1 MRLAVQD
8 GKQVL
13 LYFCRPG
20 CVWCSKVELTD
31 CTSKSTA
38 NLINDIF
45 MPIKIN
51 GWSKEKYVT
60 PSGELS
66 GFGLAK
72 EFQLTGHPAVW
83 FLESYGSKIIFL
95 PGYAPPDDFKLLSCY
110 IGGSHYKNQNFKDF
124 TREAA
129 GVF

>member
-1 MRLAVQD
+1 
-8 GKQVL
+8 
-13 LYFCRPG
+13 
-20 CVWCSKVELTD
+20 
-31 CTSKSTA
+31 
-38 NLINDIF
+38 
-45 MPIKIN
+45 
-51 GWSKEKYVT
+51 
-60 PSGELS
+60 
-66 GFGLAK
+66 LAK

-110 IGGSHYKNQNFKDF
+110 IGGSRYKNQNFKDF